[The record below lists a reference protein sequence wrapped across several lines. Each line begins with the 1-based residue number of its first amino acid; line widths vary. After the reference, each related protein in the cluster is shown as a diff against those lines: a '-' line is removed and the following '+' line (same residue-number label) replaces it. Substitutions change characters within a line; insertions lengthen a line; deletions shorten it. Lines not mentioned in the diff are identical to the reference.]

1 MVISSRWMC
10 SNKECIA
17 SPQESSEE
25 IIGIWFYLKL
35 KRFKFD
41 FISYLSLG
49 YAVLSRG
56 MQYEMNDYSSA
67 QNSQRESHPSVKTL
81 PLGFLSV

>member
-10 SNKECIA
+10 SNEECIA

-35 KRFKFD
+35 KRFKIN

-49 YAVLSRG
+49 HAVLLRG
-56 MQYEMNDYSSA
+56 MQYVVNDYSSA
-67 QNSQRESHPSVKTL
+67 QKSQ
-81 PLGFLSV
+81 